1 MISPKAFLVAIAAIT
16 ASTRSYADEL
26 SVLDGKLLPGD
37 PNQPT
42 YIDLKPER
50 EQER

>member
-1 MISPKAFLVAIAAIT
+1 MISSRALLFAIA
-16 ASTRSYADEL
+16 R
-26 SVLDGKLLPGD
+26 VVDGKLLPGD